1 MFGSFTWRGQQLL
14 FLVVV
19 HVRKHTTTSCVQV
32 SDLLPTPRLWQV
44 ALAAI
49 ERNANAAV
57 EPSLWQVMARAS
69 KCITDYHSMCL
80 HLALFCCFRSA
91 FVRPSHIF
99 FDAPYYMNI
108 YSHKEPFCTHLPNI
122 WKEIGNLVL
131 NSEYVLEERDFA
143 LAAIER
149 NSEASSCLE
158 LP

>member
-1 MFGSFTWRGQQLL
+1 MFGSFTWNTWRGQQLL

-32 SDLLPTPRLWQV
+32 SDLLPTPLWQV

-108 YSHKEPFCTHLPNI
+108 HIRNRSVLICQIFGRKLEI
-122 WKEIGNLVL
+122 W
-131 NSEYVLEERDFA
+131 F
-143 LAAIER
+143 
-149 NSEASSCLE
+149 
-158 LP
+158 